1 MIPAEIPEPLRS
13 AALDPPEAGELEAA
27 WTPDDALAVLDA
39 LEGTFVAVVRGQ
51 AYQRAPLGAKM
62 RESGDALIPIDGSWE
77 LPPMQGETESSRAR
91 RSRAEAAVF
100 VRAQR
105 YLGVD
110 FVSLEFSYQDEA
122 A

>member
-1 MIPAEIPEPLRS
+1 MIPNEIPGRLRA
-13 AALDPPEAGELEAA
+13 AALEPPEAGELEAA
-27 WTPDDALAVLDA
+27 WTPDDALSVLDA
-39 LEGTFVAVVRGQ
+39 LEGTLVAVVRGQ
-51 AYQRAPLGAKM
+51 AYERAGLG
-62 RESGDALIPIDGSWE
+62 DTLVPIDGSWE
-77 LPPMQGETESSRAR
+77 LPPLQGETESSRAR

-105 YLGVD
+105 YLRVD